1 MPLPVTRVE
10 MSVEELVRA
19 TRFVLRT
26 LDDTSVDAQRFV
38 FQIVCALV
46 TKRGADQTWE
56 DQT

>member
-1 MPLPVTRVE
+1 